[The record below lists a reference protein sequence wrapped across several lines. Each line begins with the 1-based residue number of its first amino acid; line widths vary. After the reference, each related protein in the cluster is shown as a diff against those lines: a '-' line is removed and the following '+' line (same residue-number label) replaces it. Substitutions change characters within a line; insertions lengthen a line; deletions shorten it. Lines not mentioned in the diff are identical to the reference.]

1 MNKVYYPSI
10 RETLYSDTCE
20 NGLRVFLLQK
30 KGFSKTYATLSTT
43 LGGMN
48 QSVIKDNQEI
58 ELPEGIAHFLE
69 HKMFEKNGK
78 DVSIDFA
85 KLQAKVNAFTQN
97 NKTTYL
103 FTATDNI
110 HKNIELLLDFVL
122 SSNFTEE
129 GIKKE
134 VDIITQEINMYLDNP
149 NVKIYHQLMGQ
160 MFPNHPASTE
170 ILGQVESIARLDKK
184 TLEIAHQAFYN
195 PTQMILFIA
204 GNVDVNETMNFI
216 KKSQAKTTKQVEY
229 IIPSIEEDYKPIKDI
244 RQTIEAD
251 ISSPQLLMGVK
262 LPVYHET
269 QLVKHD
275 LILGMVLDVL
285 FGKSSTFY
293 QDLLTKGLINDS
305 FSKEAT
311 LDPSHSYILV
321 GGDTKYP
328 EELEVRIK
336 EQLQSASQISI
347 TEERFDQMKKRFI
360 GSFVQAFNYIEFI
373 ANNFSKYYFQG
384 HSLFEMLE
392 LYQDITIK
400 DIYDMSHELEKE
412 EFYASVI
419 MNPLKKGA

>member
-244 RQTIEAD
+244 RQMIEAD
-251 ISSPQLLMGVK
+251 ISSPQFLMGVK

>member
-1 MNKVYYPSI
+1 MNKKYYPSI

-30 KGFSKTYATLSTT
+30 KGFSKTYATISTT

-48 QSVIKDNQEI
+48 QAVIKDNEEI

-69 HKMFEKNGK
+69 HKMFEQNGE
-78 DVSIDFA
+78 DVSIEFA

-97 NKTTYL
+97 NKTTFL

-110 HKNIELLLDFVL
+110 HENIDLLLDFVL
-122 SSNFTEE
+122 SSNFTEA

-149 NVKIYHQLMGQ
+149 HVKIFHELMRQ

-170 ILGQVESIARLDKK
+170 ILGQVESISRLNKK
-184 TLEIAHQAFYN
+184 TLEIAHEAFYN
-195 PTQMILFIA
+195 PTQMILFVA
-204 GNVDVNETMNFI
+204 GNVEIEETMNHI
-216 KKSQAKTTKQVEY
+216 KKSQSKQVVKAEY
-229 IIPSIEEDYKPIKDI
+229 SIPLIKEDYTPINVPKEI
-244 RQTIEAD
+244 IEAD
-251 ISSPQLLMGVK
+251 ISSPQLLIGVK

-269 QLVKHD
+269 ELVKHD
-275 LILGMVLDVL
+275 LILGMLLDVL
-285 FGKSSTFY
+285 FGKSSDFY
-293 QDLLTKGLINDS
+293 QDLLTRELINDS

-311 LDPSHSYILV
+311 LDPSHSYVLV
-321 GGDTKYP
+321 GGETKFP
-328 EELEVRIK
+328 EELEVCIK
-336 EQLQSASQISI
+336 ERLLNASRISI
-347 TEERFDQMKKRFI
+347 SEERFEQMKKRFI

-392 LYQDITIK
+392 LYQDISIK
-400 DIYDMSHELEKE
+400 DIYEMSHELEKE
-412 EFYASVI
+412 EFYASIV